1 MRQDSLR
8 NDLVKLLKENE
19 GQLFKTNEISKMMRI
34 KSDDPQYQDLRHLI
48 QTLEEEGVI
57 QRGSRRRF
65 GVVPPVPQKDLIEG
79 LVKVTPTGNA
89 LVHPSN
95 EYDLK
100 DTILVRSKDLKDAAD
115 GDIVK
120 VAITAKKKDRPQG
133 EVIEVIERPN
143 LSVTGKLR
151 KGRSNYFVVPEGD
164 GGGRDVLITRKDL
177 KGAREG
183 DRVQVEMYDLQNDY
197 SDPEGRVT
205 SVIGQITDFKEEMA
219 KLAKEYNLPDEFPA
233 DVMKQA
239 NAFPA
244 QPTEAEMA
252 RRLDLRGE
260 TIFTIDP
267 EDAKDFDDAVSLTKN
282 EDGTVTLG
290 VHIADVSHY
299 VTEGS
304 ALDAEALFR
313 GTSVYLVGGVIPMLP
328 ERLSNELCS
337 LRPNED
343 KLAYTVFMDIDPET
357 GKVIKSKF
365 AKTVINSVMRFSYEE
380 AEERT
385 KSGKGKYARLLKEM
399 KKLSEKLYQYR
410 RSQGSIDFETDEVRF
425 RFDEKSV
432 PVESYKKERLGSMRM
447 IEDFMLAANRAV
459 AEFISK
465 KAKQGRELPFLY
477 RIHADPD
484 PEKLRELA
492 VLAKALGY
500 KLNSENANPATIQVF
515 LDSIKGKPEEKL
527 LNQLMLRSMAKAV
540 YAEHNVGHFGLAFS
554 HYTHFT
560 SPIRRYPD
568 LIIHRMLF
576 QYSQKGGMK
585 SERMHQYYAEL
596 PDIAD
601 QTSGLERRA
610 TEAER
615 ASNKVAQMF
624 LLKDMIGEEFDAA
637 ISGVTSFGIF
647 VQLASG
653 AEGLVHIRQLPG
665 RFYYDEGH
673 YSLVQQGGGS
683 YSRDGGRDRGRGGN
697 SGGGGGAKRYRI
709 GDKLRVQLI
718 RVNQERR
725 EVDFRI
731 VEGVV

>member
-1 MRQDSLR
+1 
-8 NDLVKLLKENE
+8 
-19 GQLFKTNEISKMMRI
+19 
-34 KSDDPQYQDLRHLI
+34 
-48 QTLEEEGVI
+48 
-57 QRGSRRRF
+57 
-65 GVVPPVPQKDLIEG
+65 EG
-79 LVKVTPTGNA
+79 LIKFTPTGNA
-89 LVHPSN
+89 LVHPST
-95 EYDLK
+95 ESAID
-100 DTILVRSKDLKDAAD
+100 DTILVRKRDLGDAND

-120 VAITAKKKDRPQG
+120 VALLPKKKDDRPQG
-133 EVIEVIERPN
+133 EVLEVVERPTKAI
-143 LSVTGKLR
+143 TGKVR
-151 KGRSNYFVVPEGD
+151 KGRSNYYVVPED
-164 GGGRDVLITRKDL
+164 SNGRDIMVTRKDL
-177 KGAREG
+177 QGAREG
-183 DRVQVEMYDLQNDY
+183 DRVHVELYDLQDEFG
-197 SDPEGRVT
+197 SPEGRVT
-205 SVIGQITDFKEEMA
+205 TVMGQTMNFKDEMA
-219 KLAKEYNLPDEFPA
+219 KLAEEYNLPGEFPQ
-233 DVMKQA
+233 DVLD
-239 NAFPA
+239 
-244 QPTEAEMA
+244 EAHAYPEEIPKA
-252 RRLDLRGE
+252 EIAKRLDLRGE

-282 EDGTVTLG
+282 DDGTLQLG

-304 ALDAEALFR
+304 ALDEEALFR

-337 LRPNED
+337 LRPDED
-343 KLAYTVFMDIDPET
+343 KLTYSVFMDVEPDT
-357 GKVIKSKF
+357 GKVVKASF
-365 AKTVINSVMRFSYEE
+365 AKSVIRSVMRFSYEE

-385 KSGKGKYARLLKEM
+385 MTGKGKYAKLLREM

-410 RSQGSIDFETDEVRF
+410 RQHGSIDFETDEVRF
-425 RFDEKSV
+425 RFDENWV
-432 PVESYKKERLGSMRM
+432 PVEAYKKERLGSMRM

-459 AEFISK
+459 AEFISR

-492 VLAKALGY
+492 ILAKALGY
-500 KLNSENANPATIQVF
+500 DLKAENASPATIQKF

-540 YAEHNVGHFGLAFS
+540 YAEHNVGHFGLAFM

-568 LIIHRMLF
+568 LIVHRMLF
-576 QYSQKGGMK
+576 QYQQKGGMK
-585 SERMHQYYAEL
+585 SERMHQYYQEL

-601 QTSGLERRA
+601 QTSNLERRA

-624 LLKDMIGEEFDAA
+624 LLKDLVGEEFEATV
-637 ISGVTSFGIF
+637 SGVTNFGLF
-647 VQLASG
+647 VQLENG
-653 AEGLVHIRQLPG
+653 AEGLVHVRQLPG
-665 RFYYDEGH
+665 RFYFDEVH
-673 YSLVQQGGGS
+673 YTLVQQSSSYRGPGGMREKS
-683 YSRDGGRDRGRGGN
+683 KS
-697 SGGGGGAKRYRI
+697 KRYRM

-731 VEGVV
+731 VEDVI

>member
-1 MRQDSLR
+1 MRKE
-8 NDLVKLLKENE
+8 LVSILKQNE

-34 KSDDPQYQDLRHLI
+34 KSDDPEYQDLRHLI
-48 QTLEEEGVI
+48 HSLEEEGVI

-65 GVVPPVPQKDLIEG
+65 GIGGAKRDTVEG
-79 LVKVTPTGNA
+79 LIKFTPTGNA
-89 LVHPSN
+89 LVHPST
-95 EYDLK
+95 ESAID
-100 DTILVRSKDLKDAAD
+100 DTILVRKRDLGDAND

-120 VAITAKKKDRPQG
+120 VALLPKKKDDRPQG
-133 EVIEVIERPN
+133 EVLEVVERPTKAI
-143 LSVTGKLR
+143 TGKVR
-151 KGRSNYFVVPEGD
+151 KGRSNYYVVPED
-164 GGGRDVLITRKDL
+164 SNGRDIMVTRKDL
-177 KGAREG
+177 QGAREG
-183 DRVQVEMYDLQNDY
+183 DRVHVELYDLQDEFG
-197 SDPEGRVT
+197 SPEGRVT
-205 SVIGQITDFKEEMA
+205 TVMGQTMNFKDEMA
-219 KLAKEYNLPDEFPA
+219 KLAEEYNLPGEFPQ
-233 DVMKQA
+233 DVLD
-239 NAFPA
+239 
-244 QPTEAEMA
+244 EAHAYPEEIPKA
-252 RRLDLRGE
+252 EIAKRLDLRGE

-282 EDGTVTLG
+282 DDGTLQLG

-304 ALDAEALFR
+304 ALDEEALFR

-337 LRPNED
+337 LRPDED
-343 KLAYTVFMDIDPET
+343 KLTYSVFMDVEPDT
-357 GKVIKSKF
+357 GKVVKASF
-365 AKTVINSVMRFSYEE
+365 AKSVIRSVMRFSYEE

-385 KSGKGKYARLLKEM
+385 MTGKGKYAKLLREM

-410 RSQGSIDFETDEVRF
+410 RQHGSIDFETDEVRF
-425 RFDEKSV
+425 RFDENWV
-432 PVESYKKERLGSMRM
+432 PVEAYKKERLGSMRM

-459 AEFISK
+459 AEFISR

-492 VLAKALGY
+492 ILAKALGY
-500 KLNSENANPATIQVF
+500 DLKAENASPATIQKF

-540 YAEHNVGHFGLAFS
+540 YAEHNVGHFGLAFM

-568 LIIHRMLF
+568 LIVHRMLF
-576 QYSQKGGMK
+576 QYQQKGGMK
-585 SERMHQYYAEL
+585 SERMHQYYQEL

-601 QTSGLERRA
+601 QTSNLERRA

-624 LLKDMIGEEFDAA
+624 LLKDLVGEEFEATV
-637 ISGVTSFGIF
+637 SGVTNFGLF
-647 VQLASG
+647 VQLENG
-653 AEGLVHIRQLPG
+653 AEGLVHVRQLPG
-665 RFYYDEGH
+665 RFYFDEVH
-673 YSLVQQGGGS
+673 YTLVQQSSSYRGPGGMREKS
-683 YSRDGGRDRGRGGN
+683 KS
-697 SGGGGGAKRYRI
+697 KRYRM

-731 VEGVV
+731 VEDVI

>member
-1 MRQDSLR
+1 MRKE
-8 NDLVKLLKENE
+8 LVSILKQNE

-34 KSDDPQYQDLRHLI
+34 KSDDPEYQDLRHLI
-48 QTLEEEGVI
+48 HSLEEEGVI

-65 GVVPPVPQKDLIEG
+65 GIGGAKRDTVEG
-79 LVKVTPTGNA
+79 LIKFTPTGNA
-89 LVHPSN
+89 LVHPST
-95 EYDLK
+95 ESAID
-100 DTILVRSKDLKDAAD
+100 DTILVRKRDLGDAND

-120 VAITAKKKDRPQG
+120 VALLPKKKDDRPQG
-133 EVIEVIERPN
+133 EVLEVVERPTKAI
-143 LSVTGKLR
+143 TGKVR
-151 KGRSNYFVVPEGD
+151 KGRSNYYVVPED
-164 GGGRDVLITRKDL
+164 SNGRDIMVTRKDL
-177 KGAREG
+177 QGAREG
-183 DRVQVEMYDLQNDY
+183 DRVHVELYDLQDEFG
-197 SDPEGRVT
+197 SPEGRVT
-205 SVIGQITDFKEEMA
+205 TVMGQTMNFKDEMA
-219 KLAKEYNLPDEFPA
+219 KLAEEYNLPGEFPQ
-233 DVMKQA
+233 DVLD
-239 NAFPA
+239 
-244 QPTEAEMA
+244 EAHAYPEEIPKA
-252 RRLDLRGE
+252 EIAKRLDLRGE

-282 EDGTVTLG
+282 DDGTLQLG

-304 ALDAEALFR
+304 ALDEEALFR

-337 LRPNED
+337 LRPDED
-343 KLAYTVFMDIDPET
+343 KLTYSVFMDVEPDT
-357 GKVIKSKF
+357 GKVLKASF
-365 AKTVINSVMRFSYEE
+365 AKSVIRSVMRFSYEE

-385 KSGKGKYARLLKEM
+385 MTGKGKYAKLLREM

-410 RSQGSIDFETDEVRF
+410 RQHGSIDFETDEVRF
-425 RFDEKSV
+425 RFDENWV
-432 PVESYKKERLGSMRM
+432 PVEAYKKERLGSMRM

-459 AEFISK
+459 AEFISR

-492 VLAKALGY
+492 ILAKALGY
-500 KLNSENANPATIQVF
+500 DLKAENASPATIQKF

-540 YAEHNVGHFGLAFS
+540 YAEHNVGHFGLAFM

-568 LIIHRMLF
+568 LIVHRMLF
-576 QYSQKGGMK
+576 QYQQKGGMK
-585 SERMHQYYAEL
+585 SERMHQYYQEL

-601 QTSGLERRA
+601 QTSNLERRA

-624 LLKDMIGEEFDAA
+624 LLKDLVGEEFEATV
-637 ISGVTSFGIF
+637 SGVTNFGLF
-647 VQLASG
+647 VQLENG
-653 AEGLVHIRQLPG
+653 AEGLVHVRQLPG
-665 RFYYDEGH
+665 RFYFDEVH
-673 YSLVQQGGGS
+673 YTLVQQSSSYRGPGGMREKS
-683 YSRDGGRDRGRGGN
+683 KS
-697 SGGGGGAKRYRI
+697 KRYRM

-731 VEGVV
+731 VEDVI